1 MSNSNEV
8 IVVDQKTLEATDTM
22 RVAITEKHKKVSRIK
37 TPKPFIKKKMGL
49 DYVEF
54 SYMRDIADKEF
65 PGWSW
70 TIEKTEVLGSEA
82 FVVQGRLTWYDE
94 GIWRKADM
102 VAAHRIQKKRGT
114 NEFVDIGNDVKASNT
129 DCIKKA
135 FNMYLNIADDV
146 YRNQVEDLELSDE
159 QKSELLILAGDVS
172 EDRMEQVHD
181 LIKEQ
186 AINTANFNSSMRK
199 LDRELLKKVGKE
211 TEKENENTK

>member
-1 MSNSNEV
+1 MNSNE
-8 IVVDQKTLEATDTM
+8 IVVADNQTISVTNTIKQ
-22 RVAITEKHKKVSRIK
+22 AITDKHKSVSRIK

-54 SYMRDIADKEF
+54 SYMREIADKEY

-82 FVVQGRLTWYDE
+82 YVVQGRLLWYDE

-114 NEFVDIGNDVKASNT
+114 NEFVDIGNDVKAANT

-159 QKSELLILAGDVS
+159 QKNEILILAGDVG
-172 EDRMEQVHD
+172 EKRMEQVHD
-181 LIKEQ
+181 LIKDQ
-186 AINTANFNSSMRK
+186 AINTVNFYSSMRK
-199 LDRELLKKVGKE
+199 LDRELLIKVGKE
-211 TEKENENTK
+211 AERKNETT

>member
-1 MSNSNEV
+1 MSNKNEV
-8 IVVDQKTLEATDTM
+8 MVVDEQMLQATDAV
-22 RVAITEKHKKVSRIK
+22 RKAITNKHKKVSRLK

-54 SYMRDIADKEF
+54 SYMRDVADKEF

-82 FVVQGRLTWYDE
+82 YVVQGRLTWYDE
-94 GIWRKADM
+94 GLWRKADM

-114 NEFVDIGNDVKASNT
+114 NEFVDIGNDVKAANT

-146 YRNQVEDLELSDE
+146 YRNQVEDLSLTDE
-159 QKSELLILAGDVS
+159 QANDILVVAGDIS
-172 EDRMEQVHD
+172 EERIEQIHD

-186 AINTANFNSSMRK
+186 AINTANYNSS
-199 LDRELLKKVGKE
+199 LLKLE
-211 TEKENENTK
+211 REREKLNAKSE